1 MWSYFI
7 TLLLID
13 LYIVLPSHL
22 QRTGLLCAANLLV
35 CICNAYASSSYCEVL
50 VFEPC
55 ISRVP
60 SILINILTR
69 HFSAVF

>member
-50 VFEPC
+50 VLNLVYLVFLLY
-55 ISRVP
+55 S
-60 SILINILTR
+60 LIY
-69 HFSAVF
+69 